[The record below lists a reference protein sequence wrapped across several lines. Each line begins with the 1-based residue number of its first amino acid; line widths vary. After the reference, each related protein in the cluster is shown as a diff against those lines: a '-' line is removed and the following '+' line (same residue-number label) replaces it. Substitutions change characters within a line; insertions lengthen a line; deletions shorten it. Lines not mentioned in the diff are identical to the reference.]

1 MMKSEEV
8 AYQLMESIVENL
20 DSHRDLDL
28 STS

>member
-1 MMKSEEV
+1 MKSEEV